1 MALTLPV
8 LPEVCPVLTTRTPR
22 ARGALRLQ
30 LPVVRGA
37 FVPKHPMKTVFSL
50 LTCGLLAAVTF
61 VMPNAL
67 HAQAG
72 AAAASPG
79 ASTLKSQ
86 KEKVSYAIGM
96 QIGTGLK
103 QNGVDVDPQA
113 LSAAI
118 RDMIT
123 GAKPQLTDAEM
134 RDTLTAF
141 GSEMQAKQGAAN
153 KVSGEKSRQ
162 EGTTFLAA
170 NKTKEGVKTLPDG
183 LQYKV
188 MTAGTGPKPAAT
200 DTVKVH
206 YKGTLINGTEFDSSY
221 KRNEPATFPVNGVIK
236 GWTEAL
242 QLMPVGSKWQLFIPA
257 DLAYADRGAP
267 GGTIPPGATLIF
279 EVELLGIQGK

>member
-1 MALTLPV
+1 
-8 LPEVCPVLTTRTPR
+8 
-22 ARGALRLQ
+22 
-30 LPVVRGA
+30 
-37 FVPKHPMKTVFSL
+37 MKTVFSL
-50 LTCGLLAAVTF
+50 LSCGLLAAVTF
-61 VMPNAL
+61 AVPNAL

-72 AAAASPG
+72 GATAAAGGSAF
-79 ASTLKSQ
+79 KSQ

-96 QIGTGLK
+96 QIGAGLK

-118 RDMIT
+118 RDTIT
-123 GAKPQLTDAEM
+123 GAKPQLSETEM
-134 RDTLTAF
+134 RETLTAF
-141 GSEMQAKQGAAN
+141 GNEMQSKQGAAN
-153 KVSGEKSRQ
+153 KVAGEKSRQ
-162 EGTTFLAA
+162 EGTAFLAT
-170 NKTKEGVKTLPDG
+170 NKAKDGVKTLPDG

-188 MTAGTGPKPAAT
+188 LTAGTGPKPAAT

-221 KRNEPATFPVNGVIK
+221 KRGEPATFPVNGVIK

-257 DLAYADRGAP
+257 DLAYGDRGAP